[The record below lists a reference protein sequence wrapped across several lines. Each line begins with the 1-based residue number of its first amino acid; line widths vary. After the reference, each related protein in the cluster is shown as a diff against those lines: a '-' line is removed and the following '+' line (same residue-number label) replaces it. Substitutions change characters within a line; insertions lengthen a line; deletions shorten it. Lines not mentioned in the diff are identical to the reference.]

1 MLALAGSAHAGVVG
15 NWRQTSVRA
24 LAVFYALV
32 WLLPGFAIID
42 LTVTW
47 SSSWP
52 VMLEA
57 GWGLM
62 FGALIPPPF
71 IALARTTDHTAAI
84 VQLTVVCLVTGLA
97 AAISV
102 AWQAAVLDAVLAVQI
117 LSIVLIGSPRSW
129 HGLGRTH
136 LSVPLGVLALL
147 SVGPFGAYAFEMFAA
162 DRENRPDSDYT
173 NGVDHYSI
181 QGALALALVALTALA
196 AWWPHRFLLAAIG
209 VAVSAIYLGIVSAAH
224 QGTPGGFTPTWS
236 WASVLWGAAV
246 GASAFLDRYRLPQGS
261 GLRSFD

>member
-1 MLALAGSAHAGVVG
+1 LLAPTGCAHAGVVG
-15 NWRQTSVRA
+15 NWRQTSVQA

-42 LTVTW
+42 LTVSW

-62 FGALIPPPF
+62 FGALIAAPF
-71 IALARTTDHTAAI
+71 IALAHTTDHTAAI

-97 AAISV
+97 SAISL
-102 AWQAAVLDAVLAVQI
+102 AWQAAVLDAVLAAQI
-117 LSIVLIGSPRSW
+117 LSIFLIGSPRSW
-129 HGLGRTH
+129 HWLGPAH
-136 LSVPLGVLALL
+136 LSVPLGVLTLV
-147 SVGPFGAYAFEMFAA
+147 SIGPFGAYAFEMFAA
-162 DRENRPDSDYT
+162 DRENRPDSDFT

-181 QGALALALVALTALA
+181 QGALALSLIALTGLA

-224 QGTPGGFTPTWS
+224 QGTPGGFSTTWS
-236 WASVLWGAAV
+236 WASMLWGGAV
-246 GASAFLDRYRLPQGS
+246 GASAFLDRYRQPQGA